1 MGSAMG
7 SGRSEVSLERMGMRS
22 CASARKPYGSRL
34 VAREEVKSAT
44 AFYALFVRENT
55 QF

>member
-22 CASARKPYGSRL
+22 RASAQTIGSRL